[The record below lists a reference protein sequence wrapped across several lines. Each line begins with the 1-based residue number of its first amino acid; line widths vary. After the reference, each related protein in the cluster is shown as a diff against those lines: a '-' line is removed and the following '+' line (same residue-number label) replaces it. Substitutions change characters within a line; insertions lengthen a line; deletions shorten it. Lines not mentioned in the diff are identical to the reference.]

1 MKHREI
7 GSMNTL
13 PLHMR
18 IASLLMAGLGLSLFT
33 TVAGTNIMVLLLL
46 LTTPWAWRGF
56 KFEDAEKTQTL
67 RFLGL
72 IVAICLWD
80 LACNLIAGHVWLDAT
95 KAMVHDMRTFG
106 FIVLLWPVFSNVV
119 FARRAI
125 WALFGMVVVLATV
138 NLLLVLLGYLP
149 PGKYFWP
156 TAPHM
161 YGQTL
166 VGLIFLLAQ
175 MQLVRPKFSW
185 LIALPMLLLVAS
197 LFLAS
202 ERRTGYLQL
211 AAGFVVWI
219 ALNYK
224 RLLVGKYKWWIALG
238 AVGVLLIAVLSPVV
252 QSRMDAAFLEVNQYL
267 GQTTIERANNA
278 TSVGIRMQFYVSAL
292 AVVVQHLWIGVGSID
307 FPVLFQKMNAG
318 MGGVTNLSVFT
329 NPHNEYIYILAT
341 KGIVGLVLYLA
352 IFIQACR
359 MAWRKTDEV
368 QRIGLLM
375 FIFLFMLSITTN
387 SMMIDMEEG
396 HFTMLILLI
405 FLAPKSLDLVNATAP
420 STPSS
425 PAAPSY

>member
-1 MKHREI
+1 
-7 GSMNTL
+7 MNTL
-13 PLHMR
+13 PLHMKL
-18 IASLLMAGLGLSLFT
+18 ASLFMVGLGLTLFT

-46 LTTPWAWRGF
+46 LTTPWAWSRF
-56 KFEDAEKTQTL
+56 KFVTAERAQAIK
-67 RFLGL
+67 FLGL

-80 LACNLIAGHVWLDAT
+80 VACNLIAGHSWVEAT
-95 KAMVHDMRTFG
+95 KAVAHDMRTFG
-106 FIVLLWPVFSNVV
+106 FIVLLWPLFSDSVFS
-119 FARRAI
+119 RRAM
-125 WALFGMVVVLATV
+125 WALFGTVIVLATV
-138 NLLLVLLGYLP
+138 NLLLVLVGFLP

-185 LIALPMLLLVAS
+185 QIAVPMLLLIAS
-197 LFLAS
+197 LFIAS

-211 AAGFVVWI
+211 AAGFVVWG

-224 RLLVGKYKWWIALG
+224 RLFVGKYKWWIALG
-238 AVGVLLIAVLSPVV
+238 GVAVFIAASLSPVV
-252 QSRMDAAFLEVNQYL
+252 QSRMAMALLEINQYL
-267 GQTTIERANNA
+267 DQSSLERANNA
-278 TSVGIRMQFYVSAL
+278 TSVGIRMQFYVSAW
-292 AVVVQHLWIGVGSID
+292 AVVIQHVWIGVGSID
-307 FPVLFQKMNAG
+307 FPVLFQQMNAG

-352 IFIQACR
+352 IFAQACR
-359 MAWRKTDEV
+359 LALSKTDEV

-375 FIFLFMLSITTN
+375 FVFLFMLSITTN

-396 HFTMLILLI
+396 HFTMLVLLI
-405 FLAPKSLDLVNATAP
+405 FLAPVSLNLTGSKALKVLT
-420 STPSS
+420 
-425 PAAPSY
+425 